1 MNNSVCMLPVGTNTY
16 LRKVS
21 ELSQRNMK
29 KRALIT
35 LRKDSYNNLRSHLK
49 TLRNLLL
56 SSPPS
61 HKH

>member
-35 LRKDSYNNLRSHLK
+35 LRKDSL
-49 TLRNLLL
+49 
-56 SSPPS
+56 
-61 HKH
+61 